1 MDEGSHYVQSDAH
14 EGEDWGRA
22 LLLFSKELK
31 SDVGEE
37 DADDDE
43 VGRPQERGA
52 WECFGKDPEVG
63 GKQ

>member
-1 MDEGSHYVQSDAH
+1 MDDGSHCVQSDAH

-43 VGRPQERGA
+43 VGRPQERVA
-52 WECFGKDPEVG
+52 WECFGKEPEVA

>member
-1 MDEGSHYVQSDAH
+1 MDHGSHYVQSDAH

-43 VGRPQERGA
+43 VGRPQERVAG
-52 WECFGKDPEVG
+52 EGFGEHPQVV